1 MFSGLEMLYG
11 VLDFWESNSH
21 KGHFGG
27 GDKKALLH
35 NHSSVTCAKGADV
48 QSLPTSTRDG
58 CIAKSI
64 LITQEM
70 PHTALAKE

>member
-1 MFSGLEMLYG
+1 MESLTSGSLI
-11 VLDFWESNSH
+11 H
-21 KGHFGG
+21 T
-27 GDKKALLH
+27 KATLVVVTKRH
-35 NHSSVTCAKGADV
+35 YFTTCEGITSVTCAKGADV